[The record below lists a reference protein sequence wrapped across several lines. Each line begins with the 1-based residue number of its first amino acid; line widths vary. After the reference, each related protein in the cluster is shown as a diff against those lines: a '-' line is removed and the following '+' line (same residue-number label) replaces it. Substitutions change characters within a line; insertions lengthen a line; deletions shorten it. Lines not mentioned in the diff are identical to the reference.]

1 MKCVKHLRQCLED
14 RKFLICVYSKL
25 SFHKHKNY
33 VLKMVTAVA
42 HEERDDN
49 LLLSITKNS
58 EQGAKSHI
66 QSAALGSHK

>member
-1 MKCVKHLRQCLED
+1 
-14 RKFLICVYSKL
+14 
-25 SFHKHKNY
+25 
-33 VLKMVTAVA
+33 MVTAVA